1 MNEQKK
7 PVVSTY
13 KNKIQTVIRT
23 NFIFFFAG
31 IVVITAIVWSTLTF
45 AVAKS
50 TDVVNHALPEV
61 TVYKSAS
68 CSCCRDWAKYLKEAG
83 FKVTSY
89 DREDMDSIRISFGVK
104 PGLSSCHT
112 ALVDGYVIEGH
123 VPAMDIIQLLK
134 NKPDAVGLVAPGMP
148 KYSPGMQASNK
159 QPRGYDVLLF
169 DKEGSSQVFTRY

>member
-1 MNEQKK
+1 MNKQKK
-7 PVVSTY
+7 IAVSTTQHCL
-13 KNKIQTVIRT
+13 QTSIFRS
-23 NFIFFFAG
+23 FIIAFAG
-31 IVVITAIVWSTLTF
+31 VAVIAAIVWSTLPF
-45 AVAKS
+45 ATAES
-50 TDVVNHALPEV
+50 TGVVNHTLPEV

-68 CSCCRDWAKYLKEAG
+68 CGCCRDWVTHLEQEG

-89 DREDMDSIRISFGVK
+89 DREDMDSIRTSFGVK

-123 VPAMDIIQLLK
+123 VPAVDIIQLLQD
-134 NKPDAVGLVAPGMP
+134 KPDAVGLVAPGMP

-169 DKEGSSQVFTRY
+169 DKTDNTTVFKHY